1 MSRIILA
8 EDDDIAARIAV
19 DALMTA
25 GHAVAHFPDGKQA
38 LAAIRFRLPHLLI
51 LDCEMPVLNGIDTLR
66 MIRQDPDLFGVAI
79 MMLTARTG
87 PGDEDIARYEGA
99 HAYLGK
105 PFDPDELVVHAE
117 ALIENFQAREARAS
131 FTHYGRGGL
140 DEDDDKGR
148 IAARI

>member
-19 DALMTA
+19 DALMAA
-25 GHAVAHFPDGKQA
+25 GHAVAHFPDGEQA
-38 LAAIRFRLPHLLI
+38 LCAARFRLPHLLI

-66 MIRQDPDLFGVAI
+66 MIRQDPDLFGVPI

-87 PGDEDIARYEGA
+87 PGDEEIARYEGA

-117 ALIENFQAREARAS
+117 SLIENFVAREAKAA
-131 FTHYGRGGL
+131 FTHYGQGGI
-140 DEDDDKGR
+140 DSGERR
-148 IAARI
+148 IVSRI